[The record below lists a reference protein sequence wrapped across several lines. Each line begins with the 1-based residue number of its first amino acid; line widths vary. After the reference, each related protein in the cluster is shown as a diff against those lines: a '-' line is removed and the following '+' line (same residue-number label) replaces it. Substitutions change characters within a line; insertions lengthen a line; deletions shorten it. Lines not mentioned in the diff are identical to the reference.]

1 MNELNCRLLGTGEAF
16 VYAFADAEDAEALR
30 ALLPDCTLIAMG
42 VADWNGQLSPW
53 PAPAIF
59 RGQSDF
65 AGGGEA
71 LLYEICDR
79 LIPEIESGRAVKRRI
94 IAGYSMAG
102 LFSLY
107 AVSRRECFSCAVSA
121 SGSVWYEGFI
131 DFLRASKHAPE
142 RAYLSVGD
150 RERLSRN
157 RAFRQIEENTRL
169 VEQILRAKG
178 SKTIFELNP
187 GGHFERPVERLA
199 RGIRWALQQY

>member
-1 MNELNCRLLGTGEAF
+1 MNELNCRLLGVGETF
-16 VYAFADAEDAEALR
+16 VYAFAGAEDAEALH
-30 ALLPDCTLIAMG
+30 ALLSDCTLIAMDA
-42 VADWNGQLSPW
+42 ADWNGQLSPW

-71 LLYEICDR
+71 CLSEICDR
-79 LIPEIESGRAVKRRI
+79 VIPEIESDCAVKRRI

-107 AVSRRECFSCAVSA
+107 AASRCECFTSAVSA

-131 DFLRASKHAPE
+131 DFLRDSKHAPE
-142 RAYLSVGD
+142 CAYLSVGD
-150 RERLSRN
+150 REKLGRN

-169 VEQILRAKG
+169 AEQILRAKG
-178 SKTIFELNP
+178 AKTIFELNP

-199 RGIRWALQQY
+199 KGIRWALQQY